1 MVSTLKRFW
10 FIIIFIALLL
20 FATVFWYLTMRQ
32 SNAKIPS
39 RGVYVLEHIGGDK
52 VTENG

>member
-20 FATVFWYLTMRQ
+20 FSMLFWYLTMRQ

-39 RGVYVLEHIGGDK
+39 RGVYVFEHIDG
-52 VTENG
+52 TR